1 MVLESVVVSFFYKW
15 LTSFNGN
22 TLISNDTTHSNYW
35 KDPSTSFAQG
45 STSAASL
52 KSSLLKCPQL
62 SLVALFIYLW
72 PRWVFVAAC
81 RLSLVV
87 VSGCYSALPCTGFS
101 LQWLLLF
108 RSLGSRAQAQQLW
121 YMGLV
126 DPCNVGSS
134 RTRDWTCVPCIGR
147 QILNH
152 WTPRKVPP

>member
-1 MVLESVVVSFFYKW
+1 MVLESVLVSFFYKW

-35 KDPSTSFAQG
+35 KDPSTSFAQE

-52 KSSLLKCPQL
+52 KWSLLKCPQL
-62 SLVALFIYLW
+62 SLVALLIYLR
-72 PRWVFVAAC
+72 PHWVFVAAC

-87 VSGCYSALPCTGFS
+87 ASGCYSALPCMGFL

-108 RSLGSRAQAQQLW
+108 QSTDSRAQAWQLRS
-121 YMGLV
+121 MGLA

-134 RTRDWTCVPCIGR
+134 QTRD
-147 QILNH
+147 
-152 WTPRKVPP
+152 